1 MDSIPQ
7 SYETNTQNASRH
19 PLEELKNGPIK
30 GCWPECLPSITEERE
45 EQSIEENNPLSG
57 LGTNVKTQI
66 VDDRSI
72 RPGVGKRQKNM
83 GKSFEDLKIDT
94 SRIDMQY
101 QDSNEAEIT
110 DPNSF
115 LEYPEDIHNKDESWS
130 ESRKE
135 SNSDCDDEEM
145 VSEKESELSFNW
157 SKHSQQWHEQLSDV
171 KTQVDGKN
179 DSSSSGSKEHSG
191 IFFSGSTISKI
202 PIWFMEG
209 LGDDVSQA
217 TGKSSLDVSDFQNI
231 EWEQP
236 NPEDHSSKFQIN
248 QGTQRIGQCKNKCNV
263 EADECSDT
271 KLERSPG
278 FKKINDQIINVT
290 SKPEKKQGMTL
301 AKLQMKYH
309 NNANPGKRWNGKSSS
324 NDSFCIFTDNNLP
337 CPPYLTRCGLHRAS
351 NRGKDEELSDADYA
365 TDEPSE
371 AEDYFLKAVENHFPR
386 NSVLRNS

>member
-1 MDSIPQ
+1 HATYNDSFHH
-7 SYETNTQNASRH
+7 H
-19 PLEELKNGPIK
+19 PFIKKQLVSCFFLE

-66 VDDRSI
+66 INQTWSW
-72 RPGVGKRQKNM
+72 KKTEKH

-101 QDSNEAEIT
+101 QDSNEAEIRIQT
-110 DPNSF
+110 HFWNIQKTLSPIKLLGRVSF
-115 LEYPEDIHNKDESWS
+115 DQHNLSSPDQWKIGKQLGKCLQLERKVVFPDDKSTNCFISSGVVKCQHNKDESWS

-145 VSEKESELSFNW
+145 
-157 SKHSQQWHEQLSDV
+157 QWHEQLSDV
-171 KTQVDGKN
+171 KTQVDGKMTLLLLVPKN
-179 DSSSSGSKEHSG
+179 
-191 IFFSGSTISKI
+191 ILI

-248 QGTQRIGQCKNKCNV
+248 QGTQRIGQCK
-263 EADECSDT
+263 
-271 KLERSPG
+271 
-278 FKKINDQIINVT
+278 INVML
-290 SKPEKKQGMTL
+290 KQMNV
-301 AKLQMKYH
+301 QIP
-309 NNANPGKRWNGKSSS
+309 N
-324 NDSFCIFTDNNLP
+324 
-337 CPPYLTRCGLHRAS
+337 
-351 NRGKDEELSDADYA
+351 
-365 TDEPSE
+365 
-371 AEDYFLKAVENHFPR
+371 
-386 NSVLRNS
+386 